1 MRVLYLGW
9 KTQTVALILC
19 FRKHVHRQ
27 LWGPDAPVPTLPRT
41 VGALPLWHCFH
52 LGSCQPPGCR
62 VRQWWPVLR
71 QRSWELAACRGQ
83 GAPPARLPLSI
94 CDICE
99 TQMEIL
105 TGLPQILN

>member
-52 LGSCQPPGCR
+52 LGSCQPPAG
-62 VRQWWPVLR
+62 
-71 QRSWELAACRGQ
+71 
-83 GAPPARLPLSI
+83 
-94 CDICE
+94 
-99 TQMEIL
+99 QMESEAVVACL
-105 TGLPQILN
+105 ETTELGACCLPWARSSTCPSPSVHL